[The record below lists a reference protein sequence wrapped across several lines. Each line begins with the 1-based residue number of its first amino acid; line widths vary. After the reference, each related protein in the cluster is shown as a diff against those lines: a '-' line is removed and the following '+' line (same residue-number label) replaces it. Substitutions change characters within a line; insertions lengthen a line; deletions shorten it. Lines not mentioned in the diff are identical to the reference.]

1 MVYNAAMADSPTTR
15 VRRAAQLEGWIWGNV
30 ETRQGPISRDLW
42 GWADALLLA
51 GEGCEPEPCPYGLDQ
66 SPPTLIAVQVT
77 SSSNRSSRRKK
88 MRGSTTLP
96 LWLADGTR
104 GGALITTGQRK
115 GRDVIRWT
123 TFTLTPGGE
132 LLEDDR
138 WIEG

>member
-1 MVYNAAMADSPTTR
+1 MADSPTTR

-30 ETRQGPISRDLW
+30 ETRVTKFLTRDLW
-42 GWADALLLA
+42 NWADALLLA
-51 GEGCEPEPCPYGLDQ
+51 GEGCEVEPGE
-66 SPPTLIAVQVT
+66 PTLWAVQVT
-77 SSSNRSSRRKK
+77 SASNRSSRRKK
-88 MRGSTTLP
+88 MRASSTLP

-104 GGALITTGQRK
+104 GAALITTGQRK

-132 LLEDDR
+132 LVEDDR